1 MRISVF
7 DNIKKQEKANAIDM
21 LITHSTPRQDFFL
34 LVILSVLMATTG
46 LLQNSVAVIIG
57 SMLIAPVLYPILGI
71 AMGIVMA
78 DAKLIF
84 RSLGTL
90 SKSFIVGIA
99 AAIIVTIF
107 TATPGAA
114 VPFEVTP
121 EIMLRAQPSLA
132 DAFIAIVAGMAA
144 SFALVKPQLSE
155 TLPGVVISVALV
167 PPLAT
172 FGIGLALQDIV
183 IASNAFILFNIN
195 ILGILFAAV
204 IVFSIMNFYVH
215 RTEAKEVLKKEDR
228 KLEKEENG
236 EAPAQKES
244 KPKSTT
250 KSKKKSTAKSTS
262 KKKKK
267 Q

>member
-7 DNIKKQEKANAIDM
+7 DSIKTQDKANAIDM
-21 LITHSTPRQDFFL
+21 LITNSTPRQDFFL

-46 LLQNSVAVIIG
+46 LLQNNIAIIIG

-107 TATPGAA
+107 TATPGVVTSFAI
-114 VPFEVTP
+114 TP
-121 EIMLRAQPSLA
+121 EIALRANPSLS
-132 DAFIAIVAGMAA
+132 DAFIAIIAGMAA

-155 TLPGVVISVALV
+155 TLPGVAISVALV

-172 FGIGLALQDIV
+172 FGIGLALQDV
-183 IASNAFILFNIN
+183 AIASNAFILFNIN
-195 ILGILFAAV
+195 VLGILFAAV
-204 IVFSIMNFYVH
+204 MVFSIMNFYVH
-215 RTEAKEVLKKEDR
+215 KTVANEVIKKEDR

-236 EAPAQKES
+236 QAAAQKE
-244 KPKSTT
+244 KPKRATS
-250 KSKKKSTAKSTS
+250 SKKTKAKSSSKRTT
-262 KKKKK
+262 KKKK
-267 Q
+267 